1 MNLILGDNMSKKS
14 KRKKI
19 NKLKLTIIITLLFLA
34 LLSIYEILF
43 SNPNKKDNV
52 KSQET
57 MQNKNNTTDDSKNDQ
72 SSTKK
77 QEDNNIKPTFSYSSI
92 PDNIKNKMIGK
103 SMPTDEPISFDS
115 LSYLKLTYYGFD
127 EKTHQGE
134 MIVNSELAP
143 EVVDIFK
150 ELYEKKYPI
159 EKINLIDDYDAVDEK
174 SMSDNNTSSF
184 CYRTITGTNVISN
197 HGKGRAID
205 INPLQNPQVSGNDVT
220 PKVSTVYADRSSTKF
235 GMIRKGDDCYNAF
248 VSRGWS
254 WGGYWKNP
262 DYQHFEK

>member
-1 MNLILGDNMSKKS
+1 MSKKS

-19 NKLKLTIIITLLFLA
+19 NKLKLTIVITVLFLA
-34 LLSIYEILF
+34 LLSIYEIFF
-43 SNPNKKDNV
+43 SKSNRKDNI

-57 MQNKNNTTDDSKNDQ
+57 MQDKNNTTDDSKNNQ
-72 SSTKK
+72 NSIKK
-77 QEDNNIKPTFSYSSI
+77 QEDDNIKPTFSYSSI

-103 SMPTDEPISFDS
+103 SMPSDEPISFDS

-159 EKINLIDDYDAVDEK
+159 EKIKLIDDYNAVDEK
-174 SMSDNNTSSF
+174 SMSDNNTSAF
-184 CYRTITGTNVISN
+184 CYRTVAGTNTVSN

-205 INPLQNPQVSGNDVT
+205 INPLQNPHVSGDTVS
-220 PKVSTVYADRSSTKF
+220 PKVSTVYADRSALKF
-235 GMIRKGDDCYNAF
+235 GMIKKGDDCYNAF

-254 WGGYWKNP
+254 WGGYWSNP